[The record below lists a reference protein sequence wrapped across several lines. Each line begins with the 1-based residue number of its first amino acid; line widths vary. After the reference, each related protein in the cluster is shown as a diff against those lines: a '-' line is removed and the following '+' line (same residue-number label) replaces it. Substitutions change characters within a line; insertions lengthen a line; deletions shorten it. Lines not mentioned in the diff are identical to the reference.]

1 MFHEPI
7 IIAEKFQIK
16 YFQTPNMGNF
26 VYQLGA
32 SNEATKE
39 GKVIHRM
46 FWHMGWEQQIPSAFE
61 KSCLIIIS
69 KNSTHFILEYN
80 LDQISNGLIE

>member
-1 MFHEPI
+1 
-7 IIAEKFQIK
+7 
-16 YFQTPNMGNF
+16 MGNF

-46 FWHMGWEQQIPSAFE
+46 FWHMGWE
-61 KSCLIIIS
+61 
-69 KNSTHFILEYN
+69 
-80 LDQISNGLIE
+80 

>member
-1 MFHEPI
+1 
-7 IIAEKFQIK
+7 
-16 YFQTPNMGNF
+16 MGNF

-46 FWHMGWEQQIPSAFE
+46 FWHMGVANS
-61 KSCLIIIS
+61 IS
-69 KNSTHFILEYN
+69 FRKELSHYN
-80 LDQISNGLIE
+80 FQEFYPFYFRI